1 MKMIY
6 RIIIEDLDDKSVY
19 TRLDAAGENSIEHAL
34 MASMTLLR
42 FIRGELTEADDI
54 RAIDAA
60 YAVINTVADV
70 DRVEMN

>member
-1 MKMIY
+1 MKTVY
-6 RIIIEDLDDKSVY
+6 RIIIEDIDDKSVD

-42 FIRGELTEADDI
+42 FIRGELTEANDV

-60 YAVINTVADV
+60 YAAINALADV